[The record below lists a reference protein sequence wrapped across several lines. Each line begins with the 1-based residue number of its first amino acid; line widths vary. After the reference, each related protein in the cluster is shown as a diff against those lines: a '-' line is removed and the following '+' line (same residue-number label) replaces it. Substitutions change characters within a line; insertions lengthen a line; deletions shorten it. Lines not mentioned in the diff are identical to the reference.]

1 VEKPESYFK
10 KIIVMFASVAA
21 LIFLSGALSGF
32 FEMSIQSGDFS
43 EFLLVLPNFIS
54 SSVILSVPLTI
65 IALFLFLLYEYID
78 ASKYLKISS
87 YAATLTSLPLLSFI
101 WAFIPKN
108 PTLMARNAYCEI
120 YRNGSITPCG
130 ALITSLDFIGS
141 VLTVMAIVLVKN
153 AIFPKVEVK

>member
-1 VEKPESYFK
+1 MEKPESYFK

-21 LIFLSGALSGF
+21 LIFFSDALRSF
-32 FEMSIQSGDFS
+32 VEVSIHSRDFS
-43 EFLLVLPNFIS
+43 ELLSALPDFLS
-54 SSVILSVPLTI
+54 SSIILAVPSTI
-65 IALFLFLLYEYID
+65 IALILLWLYEYISL
-78 ASKYLKISS
+78 SKYFRISS
-87 YAATLTSLPLLSFI
+87 YAAALASLPLFSFI
-101 WAFIPKN
+101 SILIPKN